1 LLLILLTNAHRPG
14 AHNRL
19 RSLPPVMKHTSR
31 SIWSLVVLVT
41 LWSTS
46 PVFGQSIQSLAS
58 ADGVDAKA
66 GSDTRQATVIVDGQP
81 LFVVRGV
88 SAYPA
93 VRRAGEIADRIRSV
107 AANKAIAT
115 SSMTVEDQS
124 GATWIL
130 AGGSR
135 IMAVTDED
143 ASLESA
149 NRRLMAQVFSA
160 KIAEAIDAYRKD
172 REPAVL
178 LRHGLFAFGA
188 TLVLLG
194 AIYLVVRIGRRLQEG
209 VERKYRGR
217 IHDLTIVSFPIVKAE
232 HVWQLFSGL
241 LRFAAGIA
249 ILVMAL
255 VHLRYTLGLFP
266 WTRGTATQLF
276 AIAIEPLRQM
286 VLALAWI
293 VPDVAFLA
301 CLFVVTRYVLKLV
314 ALFFD
319 SVATGRVKLQHFDA
333 EWALPTYRLVRV
345 LIVAFALV
353 VAYPYIPGSETDAFK
368 GISVFIGVVI
378 SLGSSSLIGNLIAG
392 YSMTYRRAFKL
403 GDRVKIGE
411 HVGEVIEMRLLA
423 THLRTPK
430 NEEVIIP
437 NATSV
442 TSDVVN
448 FSTMARNRGLILHTT
463 VGVGYE
469 TPWRQVEAML
479 LEAASRTPGLLPDH
493 PPFVL
498 QLALAT
504 FNVVYELNVYSNR
517 AERVRLLYSEL
528 HRNILD
534 VFNEYGVQIMTPAY
548 EGDPRDSK
556 VVPKERWYAPP
567 ARPPAAPGRPLLVP
581 KASS

>member
-1 LLLILLTNAHRPG
+1 
-14 AHNRL
+14 
-19 RSLPPVMKHTSR
+19 MKHTSR
-31 SIWSLVVLVT
+31 RIRLLVVLVA
-41 LWSTS
+41 LWATS
-46 PVFGQSIQSLAS
+46 PIFGQSVHGLTPADGAS
-58 ADGVDAKA
+58 AEAD
-66 GSDTRQATVIVDGQP
+66 SDTQQATVIIDGEP
-81 LFVVRGV
+81 LFIVRGV

-93 VRRAGEIADRIRSV
+93 ARRAREIAGRIRSV

-115 SSMTVEDQS
+115 SSITLEDQH

-135 IMAVTDED
+135 LMAVTDED
-143 ASLESA
+143 ASLESV
-149 NRRLMAQVFSA
+149 NRRLMAQVYSA

-172 REPAVL
+172 RGPAVL
-178 LRHGLFAFGA
+178 LQHGLFAFGA
-188 TLVLLG
+188 TVVLIGAVSLVR
-194 AIYLVVRIGRRLQEG
+194 RIVRRLQDG

-217 IHDLTIVSFPIVKAE
+217 IHDLTILNFPIVKAE

-241 LRFAAGIA
+241 LRFAAA
-249 ILVMAL
+249 IVVLVMAAFY
-255 VHLRYTLGLFP
+255 LRYTLRLFP
-266 WTRGTATQLF
+266 WTRGTATRLF
-276 AIAIEPLRQM
+276 AIAIDPLRQM
-286 VLALAWI
+286 VLSLAWI
-293 VPDVAFLA
+293 VPDVVFLVI
-301 CLFVVTRYVLKLV
+301 LFVVTRYVLKLV
-314 ALFFD
+314 RLFFD
-319 SVATGRVKLQHFDA
+319 SVATGRVKVQHFDA

-345 LIVAFALV
+345 LIMTFALV
-353 VAYPYIPGSETDAFK
+353 VAYPYIPGSGTDAFK
-368 GISVFIGVVI
+368 GISVFIGVVF

-411 HVGEVIEMRLLA
+411 HAGEVVELRLLA
-423 THLRTPK
+423 THLRTLK

-437 NATSV
+437 NATSM
-442 TSDVVN
+442 SSEVVN
-448 FSTMARNRGLILHTT
+448 FSTMARTRGLILHTT

-504 FNVVYELNVYSNR
+504 FNVVYEINVYCNTP
-517 AERVRLLYSEL
+517 ERMRLLYSEL

-567 ARPPAAPGRPLLVP
+567 ARLPAAPGRPTLVP

>member
-1 LLLILLTNAHRPG
+1 
-14 AHNRL
+14 
-19 RSLPPVMKHTSR
+19 MKHTSR
-31 SIWSLVVLVT
+31 RIRLLVVLVA
-41 LWSTS
+41 LWATS
-46 PVFGQSIQSLAS
+46 PAFGQSVQGLTPADGAS
-58 ADGVDAKA
+58 AEAD
-66 GSDTRQATVIVDGQP
+66 SDTQQATVIIDGEP
-81 LFVVRGV
+81 LFIVRGV

-93 VRRAGEIADRIRSV
+93 ARRAREIAGRIRSV

-115 SSMTVEDQS
+115 SSITLEDQP

-135 IMAVTDED
+135 LMAVTDED
-143 ASLESA
+143 ASLESV
-149 NRRLMAQVFSA
+149 NRRLMAQVYSA

-172 REPAVL
+172 RDPAVL
-178 LRHGLFAFGA
+178 LQHGLFAFGA
-188 TLVLLG
+188 TVVLIGAVSLVR
-194 AIYLVVRIGRRLQEG
+194 RIVRRLQDG
-209 VERKYRGR
+209 IERKYRGR
-217 IHDLTIVSFPIVKAE
+217 IHGLTILNFPIVKAE

-241 LRFAAGIA
+241 LRFAAAIA
-249 ILVMAL
+249 VLVMAAFY
-255 VHLRYTLGLFP
+255 LRYTLRLFP
-266 WTRGTATQLF
+266 WTRGTATRLF
-276 AIAIEPLRQM
+276 AIAIDPLRQM
-286 VLALAWI
+286 VLSLAWI
-293 VPDVAFLA
+293 VPDVVFLVI
-301 CLFVVTRYVLKLV
+301 LFVVTRYVLKLV
-314 ALFFD
+314 RLFFD
-319 SVATGRVKLQHFDA
+319 SVATGRVKVQHFDA

-345 LIVAFALV
+345 LIIAFALV
-353 VAYPYIPGSETDAFK
+353 VAYPYIPGSGTDAFK
-368 GISVFIGVVI
+368 GISVFIGVVF

-411 HVGEVIEMRLLA
+411 HAGEVVELRLLA
-423 THLRTPK
+423 THLRTLK

-442 TSDVVN
+442 SSEVVN
-448 FSTMARNRGLILHTT
+448 FSTMARTRGLILHTT

-504 FNVVYELNVYSNR
+504 FNVVYEINVYCNTP
-517 AERVRLLYSEL
+517 EHMRLLYSEL

-567 ARPPAAPGRPLLVP
+567 ARLPAAPGRPTLVP

>member
-1 LLLILLTNAHRPG
+1 
-14 AHNRL
+14 
-19 RSLPPVMKHTSR
+19 MKHTSR

-41 LWSTS
+41 LSATS

-115 SSMTVEDQS
+115 SSMTLEDQS

-209 VERKYRGR
+209 LARKYRGR
-217 IHDLTIVSFPIVKAE
+217 IHDLAILSFPIVKAE

-301 CLFVVTRYVLKLV
+301 CLFVVARYVLKLV

-319 SVATGRVKLQHFDA
+319 SVATGRLKLQNFDA

-345 LIVAFALV
+345 LIIAFALV

-403 GDRVKIGE
+403 GDRVKIGA
-411 HVGEVIEMRLLA
+411 HVGEVVEMRLLA

-437 NATSV
+437 NSTSV
-442 TSDVVN
+442 TSEVVN

-504 FNVVYELNVYSNR
+504 FNVVYEINVYCNR
-517 AERVRLLYSEL
+517 AEGVRLLYSEL

-548 EGDPRDSK
+548 EGDPRNSK

>member
-1 LLLILLTNAHRPG
+1 
-14 AHNRL
+14 
-19 RSLPPVMKHTSR
+19 MKHTSR
-31 SIWSLVVLVT
+31 RISSLVVFVA
-41 LWSTS
+41 LWATS
-46 PVFGQSIQSLAS
+46 PVFGQSVQGLTP
-58 ADGVDAKA
+58 ADGARAEVNSDAQ
-66 GSDTRQATVIVDGQP
+66 QATVIIDGEP
-81 LFVVRGV
+81 LFIVRGV

-93 VRRAGEIADRIRSV
+93 ARRAREIADRIRSV

-115 SSMTVEDQS
+115 SSITLEDQA

-135 IMAVTDED
+135 LMAVTDED
-143 ASLESA
+143 ASLELV
-149 NRRLMAQVFSA
+149 NRRLMAQVYSA
-160 KIAEAIDAYRKD
+160 KIAEAINAYRKD
-172 REPAVL
+172 RDPAVL
-178 LRHGLFAFGA
+178 LQHGLFAFGA
-188 TLVLLG
+188 TLVLIG
-194 AIYLVVRIGRRLQEG
+194 AVYLVRRIGRRLQEG

-217 IHDLTIVSFPIVKAE
+217 IHDLTILNFPIVKAK

-241 LRFAAGIA
+241 LRFASTIA
-249 ILVMAL
+249 VLVMTL
-255 VHLRYTLGLFP
+255 VYLRYTLRLFP
-266 WTRGTATQLF
+266 WTRGTATRLF
-276 AIAIEPLRQM
+276 AIAIDPLRQM
-286 VLALAWI
+286 VLSLAWI
-293 VPDVAFLA
+293 VPDVVFLVI
-301 CLFVVTRYVLKLV
+301 LFVVTRYVQKLV
-314 ALFFD
+314 RLFFD

-345 LIVAFALV
+345 LIIAFALV

-368 GISVFIGVVI
+368 GISVFIGVVF

-411 HVGEVIEMRLLA
+411 HAGEVIEMRLLA
-423 THLRTPK
+423 THLRTLK

-437 NATSV
+437 NSTSV
-442 TSDVVN
+442 TSEVVN

-504 FNVVYELNVYSNR
+504 FNVVYEINVYCNTP
-517 AERVRLLYSEL
+517 ERMRLLYSEL

-567 ARPPAAPGRPLLVP
+567 ARPPAAPGRPTLVP

>member
-1 LLLILLTNAHRPG
+1 
-14 AHNRL
+14 
-19 RSLPPVMKHTSR
+19 MKHTSR
-31 SIWSLVVLVT
+31 RIRLLVVLVA
-41 LWSTS
+41 LWATS
-46 PVFGQSIQSLAS
+46 PIFGQSVHGLTPADGAS
-58 ADGVDAKA
+58 AEAD
-66 GSDTRQATVIVDGQP
+66 SDTQQATVIIDGEP
-81 LFVVRGV
+81 LFIVRGV

-93 VRRAGEIADRIRSV
+93 ARRAREIAGRIRSV

-115 SSMTVEDQS
+115 SSITLEDQP

-135 IMAVTDED
+135 LMAVTDED
-143 ASLESA
+143 ASLESV
-149 NRRLMAQVFSA
+149 NRRLMAQVYSA

-172 REPAVL
+172 RGPAVL
-178 LRHGLFAFGA
+178 LQHGLFAFGA
-188 TLVLLG
+188 TVVLIGAVSLVR
-194 AIYLVVRIGRRLQEG
+194 RIVRRLQDG

-217 IHDLTIVSFPIVKAE
+217 IHDLTILNFPIVKAE

-241 LRFAAGIA
+241 LRFAAAIA
-249 ILVMAL
+249 VLVMAAFY
-255 VHLRYTLGLFP
+255 LRYTLRLFP
-266 WTRGTATQLF
+266 WTRGTATRLF
-276 AIAIEPLRQM
+276 AIAIDPLRQM
-286 VLALAWI
+286 VLSLAWI
-293 VPDVAFLA
+293 VPDVVFLVI
-301 CLFVVTRYVLKLV
+301 LFVVTRYVLKLV
-314 ALFFD
+314 RLFFD
-319 SVATGRVKLQHFDA
+319 SVATGRVKVQHFDA

-345 LIVAFALV
+345 LIMTFALV
-353 VAYPYIPGSETDAFK
+353 VAYPYIPGSGTDAFK
-368 GISVFIGVVI
+368 GISVFIGVVF

-411 HVGEVIEMRLLA
+411 HAGEVVELRLLA
-423 THLRTPK
+423 THLRTLK

-437 NATSV
+437 NATSM
-442 TSDVVN
+442 SSEVVN
-448 FSTMARNRGLILHTT
+448 FSTMARTRGLILHTT

-504 FNVVYELNVYSNR
+504 FNVVYEINVYCNTP
-517 AERVRLLYSEL
+517 ERMRLLYSEL

-567 ARPPAAPGRPLLVP
+567 ARLPAAPGRPTLVP

>member
-1 LLLILLTNAHRPG
+1 
-14 AHNRL
+14 
-19 RSLPPVMKHTSR
+19 MKHASR
-31 SIWSLVVLVT
+31 RIRSLVVFVA
-41 LWSTS
+41 LWATS
-46 PVFGQSIQSLAS
+46 PVFGQSVQGLTPADGAS
-58 ADGVDAKA
+58 AEADSDA
-66 GSDTRQATVIVDGQP
+66 RQATVIIDGEP
-81 LFVVRGV
+81 LFIVRGV

-93 VRRAGEIADRIRSV
+93 ARRAREIADRIRSV

-115 SSMTVEDQS
+115 SSITLEDQP

-135 IMAVTDED
+135 LMAVTDED

-149 NRRLMAQVFSA
+149 NRGLMAQVYSA
-160 KIAEAIDAYRKD
+160 KIAEAINAYRKD
-172 REPAVL
+172 RDPAVL
-178 LRHGLFAFGA
+178 LQHGLFAFGA
-188 TLVLLG
+188 TLVLIG
-194 AIYLVVRIGRRLQEG
+194 AVYLVRRIGRRLQEG

-217 IHDLTIVSFPIVKAE
+217 IHDLTILNFPIVKAE

-241 LRFAAGIA
+241 LRFAATIA

-255 VHLRYTLGLFP
+255 VYLRYTLRLFP
-266 WTRGTATQLF
+266 WTRGTATRLF
-276 AIAIEPLRQM
+276 DIAIDPLRQM
-286 VLALAWI
+286 VLGLAWI
-293 VPDVAFLA
+293 VPDVVFLVI
-301 CLFVVTRYVLKLV
+301 LFVVTRYVLKLV
-314 ALFFD
+314 RLFFD
-319 SVATGRVKLQHFDA
+319 SVATGRVKVQHFDA

-345 LIVAFALV
+345 LIIAFALV
-353 VAYPYIPGSETDAFK
+353 VAYPYIPGSGTDAFK
-368 GISVFIGVVI
+368 GISVFIGVVF

-411 HVGEVIEMRLLA
+411 HAGEVVELRLLA
-423 THLRTPK
+423 THLRTLK

-442 TSDVVN
+442 SSEVVN
-448 FSTMARNRGLILHTT
+448 FSTMARTRGIILHTT

-504 FNVVYELNVYSNR
+504 FNVVYEINVYCNTP
-517 AERVRLLYSEL
+517 ERMRLLYSEL

-548 EGDPRDSK
+548 EGDTELPK
-556 VVPKERWYAPP
+556 VVAPKDWYAAP
-567 ARPPAAPGRPLLVP
+567 AVAPTAAVS
-581 KASS
+581 ASSLPPV

>member
-1 LLLILLTNAHRPG
+1 
-14 AHNRL
+14 
-19 RSLPPVMKHTSR
+19 MKHASR
-31 SIWSLVVLVT
+31 RIRSLVVLVA
-41 LWSTS
+41 LWATS
-46 PVFGQSIQSLAS
+46 PVFGQSVQGLTPADGAS
-58 ADGVDAKA
+58 AEAD
-66 GSDTRQATVIVDGQP
+66 SDTRQATVIIDGEP

-93 VRRAGEIADRIRSV
+93 ARRAREIADRIRSV
-107 AANKAIAT
+107 AANRAVAT
-115 SSMTVEDQS
+115 SAITLEDQP

-130 AGGSR
+130 TGGSR
-135 IMAVTDED
+135 LMAVTDED
-143 ASLESA
+143 ASLESV
-149 NRRLMAQVFSA
+149 NRRLMAQVYSA
-160 KIAEAIDAYRKD
+160 KIAEAINAYRKD
-172 REPAVL
+172 RDPTVL
-178 LRHGLFAFGA
+178 LQHGLLAFGA
-188 TLVLLG
+188 MLVLIG
-194 AIYLVVRIGRRLQEG
+194 TVYLVRRIGRRLQEG

-217 IHDLTIVSFPIVKAE
+217 IHDLTILNFPIVKAE
-232 HVWQLFSGL
+232 DVWQLFSGL
-241 LRFAAGIA
+241 LRFASAIA
-249 ILVMAL
+249 VLVMAL
-255 VHLRYTLGLFP
+255 VFLRYTLALFP
-266 WTRGTATQLF
+266 WTRGTATRLF
-276 AIAIEPLRQM
+276 AIAADPLRQM
-286 VLALAWI
+286 VLSLAWI
-293 VPDVAFLA
+293 VPDVVFLVI
-301 CLFVVTRYVLKLV
+301 LFVVTRYVLKLV
-314 ALFFD
+314 RLFFD
-319 SVATGRVKLQHFDA
+319 SVATARVKLQHFDA

-345 LIVAFALV
+345 LIIAFALV
-353 VAYPYIPGSETDAFK
+353 VAYPYIPGSESDAFK
-368 GISVFIGVVI
+368 GISVFLGVVF

-411 HVGEVIEMRLLA
+411 HAGEVVEMRLLA
-423 THLRTPK
+423 THLRTLK

-437 NATSV
+437 NSTTV
-442 TSDVVN
+442 TSEVVN

-479 LEAASRTPGLLPDH
+479 LEAAARTPGLLPDH

-504 FNVVYELNVYSNR
+504 FNVVYEINVYCNTP
-517 AERVRLLYSEL
+517 ERMRLLYSEL

>member
-1 LLLILLTNAHRPG
+1 
-14 AHNRL
+14 
-19 RSLPPVMKHTSR
+19 MKHTSR
-31 SIWSLVVLVT
+31 RVPSLVVLVA
-41 LWSTS
+41 LWATS
-46 PVFGQSIQSLAS
+46 PVFGQSVQGLTP
-58 ADGVDAKA
+58 ADGVSAEAD
-66 GSDTRQATVIVDGQP
+66 SDTQQATVVIDGEP
-81 LFVVRGV
+81 LFIVRGV
-88 SAYPA
+88 SAFPA
-93 VRRAGEIADRIRSV
+93 PRRAREIADRIQTI

-115 SSMTVEDQS
+115 SSITLEDQP

-135 IMAVTDED
+135 LMAVTDED
-143 ASLESA
+143 ASLESV
-149 NRRLMAQVFSA
+149 NRRLMAQVYSA
-160 KIAEAIDAYRKD
+160 KIAEAINAYRKD
-172 REPAVL
+172 RDPAVL
-178 LRHGLFAFGA
+178 LQHGLFAFGA
-188 TLVLLG
+188 TLVLIG
-194 AIYLVVRIGRRLQEG
+194 AVSLVRRIARRLQEG

-217 IHDLTIVSFPIVKAE
+217 IHDLTILNFPIVKAE

-241 LRFAAGIA
+241 LRFAAAIA
-249 ILVMAL
+249 ILVMAA
-255 VHLRYTLGLFP
+255 VSLRYTLRLFP
-266 WTRGTATQLF
+266 WTRGTATRLF
-276 AIAIEPLRQM
+276 AIAIDPLRQM
-286 VLALAWI
+286 VLSLAWI
-293 VPDVAFLA
+293 VPDVVFLVI
-301 CLFVVTRYVLKLV
+301 LFVVTRYVLKLV
-314 ALFFD
+314 RLFFD
-319 SVATGRVKLQHFDA
+319 SVATGRVKLQQFDA

-345 LIVAFALV
+345 LIIAFALV

-368 GISVFIGVVI
+368 GISVFIGVVF

-411 HVGEVIEMRLLA
+411 HVGEVVEMRLLA

-437 NATSV
+437 NSTTV
-442 TSDVVN
+442 TSEVVN
-448 FSTMARNRGLILHTT
+448 FSTMARTRGIILHTT

-479 LEAASRTPGLLPDH
+479 LEAAARTPGLLPDH
-493 PPFVL
+493 PSFVF

-504 FNVVYELNVYSNR
+504 FNVVYELNVYCNTP
-517 AERVRLLYSEL
+517 ERMRLLYSEL

-548 EGDPRDSK
+548 EQDPLESK

-567 ARPPAAPGRPLLVP
+567 ARPPAAPGRPQLVP

>member
-1 LLLILLTNAHRPG
+1 
-14 AHNRL
+14 
-19 RSLPPVMKHTSR
+19 MKHTSR
-31 SIWSLVVLVT
+31 RIRLLVVLVA
-41 LWSTS
+41 LWATS
-46 PVFGQSIQSLAS
+46 PVFGQSVQGLTPADGAS
-58 ADGVDAKA
+58 AEAD
-66 GSDTRQATVIVDGQP
+66 SDTQQATVIIDGEP
-81 LFVVRGV
+81 LFIVRGV

-93 VRRAGEIADRIRSV
+93 ARRAREIAGRIRSV

-115 SSMTVEDQS
+115 SSITLEDQP

-135 IMAVTDED
+135 LMAVTDED
-143 ASLESA
+143 ASLESV
-149 NRRLMAQVFSA
+149 NRRLMAQVYSA

-172 REPAVL
+172 RGPAVL
-178 LRHGLFAFGA
+178 LQHGLFAFGA
-188 TLVLLG
+188 TVVLIGAFSLVR
-194 AIYLVVRIGRRLQEG
+194 RIVRRLQDG

-217 IHDLTIVSFPIVKAE
+217 IHDLTILNFPIVKAE
-232 HVWQLFSGL
+232 HVWQLFSSL
-241 LRFAAGIA
+241 LRFAAAIA
-249 ILVMAL
+249 VLVMAAFY
-255 VHLRYTLGLFP
+255 LRYTLRLFP
-266 WTRGTATQLF
+266 WTRGTATRLF
-276 AIAIEPLRQM
+276 AIAIDPLRQM
-286 VLALAWI
+286 VLSLAWI
-293 VPDVAFLA
+293 VPDVVFLVI
-301 CLFVVTRYVLKLV
+301 LFVVTRYVLKLV
-314 ALFFD
+314 RLFFD
-319 SVATGRVKLQHFDA
+319 SVATGRVKVQHFDA

-345 LIVAFALV
+345 LIMTFALV
-353 VAYPYIPGSETDAFK
+353 VAYPYIPGSGTDAFK
-368 GISVFIGVVI
+368 GISVFIGVVF

-411 HVGEVIEMRLLA
+411 HAGEVVELRLLA
-423 THLRTPK
+423 THLRTLK

-442 TSDVVN
+442 SSEVVN
-448 FSTMARNRGLILHTT
+448 FSTMARTRGLILHTT

-504 FNVVYELNVYSNR
+504 FNVVYEINVYCNTP
-517 AERVRLLYSEL
+517 EHMRLLYSEL

-567 ARPPAAPGRPLLVP
+567 ARLPAAPGRPTLVP